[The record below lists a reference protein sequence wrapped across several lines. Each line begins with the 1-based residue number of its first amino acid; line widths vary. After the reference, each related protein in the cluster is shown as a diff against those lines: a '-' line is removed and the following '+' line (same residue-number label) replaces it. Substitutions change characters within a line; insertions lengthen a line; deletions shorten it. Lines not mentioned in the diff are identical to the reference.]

1 MKKVVLLSNS
11 AGTLFR
17 FRLPLFRAAQA
28 AGYQMIA
35 VCGRGH
41 NADRYIAGLRELGIE
56 THVIDGLETA
66 EVRPGRLLRQ
76 AKELRGILGQTNPDI
91 LHAFTHAGNV
101 VGFLAVRHFP
111 KIRFFP
117 NLTGSGR
124 LFSDSLDLRG
134 RISKLGLVTAYKRMA
149 KRAEAVFFQNDQD
162 AKEFAAIMEL
172 TRDKIVVTPGSG
184 LDPALVGQGTAA
196 SDDALK
202 KRLHDEFAVDTAKR
216 IVLYPSRALESKGV
230 RDFYDAGNLY
240 SRLFDDCVFVHA
252 GEEANEAQGGL
263 SKTELKKL
271 ESENVRFIGFQDDIF
286 GLMRLAQV
294 VMLPSRYREGVPR
307 SLIEALHF
315 GNAVITYDTPGCRD
329 TVIQGWNGYLAR
341 PGSVPDLLAGL
352 VSLREKPAQNL
363 AENSHHL
370 FLNRFHA
377 RLVTDIYLSYYGR
390 KEVHR

>member
-1 MKKVVLLSNS
+1 
-11 AGTLFR
+11 
-17 FRLPLFRAAQA
+17 
-28 AGYQMIA
+28 MIA

-41 NADRYIAGLRELGIE
+41 NADNYIAGLRALGIE

-66 EVRPGRLLRQ
+66 EIRPGRLLRQ
-76 AKELRGILGQTNPDI
+76 AKELRGILGQTSPDI

-124 LFSDSLDLRG
+124 LFSNTLDLRG
-134 RISKLGLVTAYKRMA
+134 RISKLGLVTAYKSMA

-162 AKEFAAIMEL
+162 AKEFTAIMEL

-184 LDPALVGQGTAA
+184 LDPALVGQETAG
-196 SDDALK
+196 SDDVLK
-202 KRLHDEFAVDTAKR
+202 KRLRDEFGVDTDKR
-216 IVLYPSRALESKGV
+216 IVLYPSRALEAKGV
-230 RDFYDAGNLY
+230 RDFYDVGNLY
-240 SRLFDDCVFVHA
+240 SQLFDDCVFLHA

-263 SKTELKKL
+263 SKTDLKKL

-294 VMLPSRYREGVPR
+294 VILPSRYREGVPR

-315 GNAVITYDTPGCRD
+315 GNAVVTYDTPGCRD
-329 TVIQGWNGYLAR
+329 TVIQGWNGYVAR
-341 PGSVPDLLAGL
+341 PGSVSDLLAGL
-352 VSLREKPAQNL
+352 VSLREKSAQEL
-363 AENSHHL
+363 TKNSNHL
-370 FLNRFHA
+370 FLHRFHA
-377 RLVTDIYLSYYGR
+377 RLVTDIYLSYYGLEGTR
-390 KEVHR
+390 Q